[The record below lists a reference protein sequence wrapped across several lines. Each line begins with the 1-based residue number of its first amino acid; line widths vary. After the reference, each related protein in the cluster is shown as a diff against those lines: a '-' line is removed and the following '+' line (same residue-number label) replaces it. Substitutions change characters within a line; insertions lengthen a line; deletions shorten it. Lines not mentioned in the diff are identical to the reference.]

1 MINKHYLPIIIFF
14 LIIPIFYIGLDRNK
28 SELPSPLIGKKMP
41 KFSLPSLQNSNHIID
56 NSNFDYEIFLLN
68 VWATWCSG
76 CLEEHPFLM
85 QLSKSNQIPIIGL
98 NWRDNKN
105 DAIDWLE
112 NYGDPYNLIAN
123 DKLGRVAI
131 DWGVYGAPE
140 SFLVDSNGIIIHKH
154 LGPLNEKIWEQD
166 FVSLIRDVK
175 NQ

>member
-1 MINKHYLPIIIFF
+1 
-14 LIIPIFYIGLDRNK
+14 
-28 SELPSPLIGKKMP
+28 MP

-56 NSNFDYEIFLLN
+56 NSNFDYEVFLLN

-85 QLSKSNQIPIIGL
+85 QLSKTNQIPIIGL
-98 NWRDNKN
+98 NWRDNKK

-123 DKLGRVAI
+123 DNLGRVAI

-154 LGPLNEKIWEQD
+154 LGPLNKKIWEQD

-175 NQ
+175 NK